1 MGEQT
6 DQMPGVNSLPSPRS
20 KSPCRKLPSSPTSP
34 KRREMALLV
43 ELGTQLVEIGS
54 IESPEYAQMRQKR
67 MADLA
72 LSTDYPIRCNPTIT
86 HSSSGHSPA
95 VSPGAVAM
103 GTDAI
108 SPGTA
113 DRRQAVLLTVLA
125 SEAAAAAR
133 TSEELD
139 VGAPSP
145 EDIQI
150 LEYLRVQHEEV
161 ECVIRPA
168 GYYRSLIS
176 KVRAEAAAHDPQAW
190 AN

>member
-1 MGEQT
+1 
-6 DQMPGVNSLPSPRS
+6 
-20 KSPCRKLPSSPTSP
+20 
-34 KRREMALLV
+34 
-43 ELGTQLVEIGS
+43 
-54 IESPEYAQMRQKR
+54 
-67 MADLA
+67 
-72 LSTDYPIRCNPTIT
+72 
-86 HSSSGHSPA
+86 
-95 VSPGAVAM
+95 M

-176 KVRAEAAAHDPQAW
+176 KVRAEAAAQDPQAW
-190 AN
+190 ANELAAARRDISEISVGAQDVEYQQESFNWTDTAPAAAPVDDEQPENESVDTIELQVQVVCCPDAPPLLSHPLP

>member
-1 MGEQT
+1 
-6 DQMPGVNSLPSPRS
+6 
-20 KSPCRKLPSSPTSP
+20 
-34 KRREMALLV
+34 
-43 ELGTQLVEIGS
+43 
-54 IESPEYAQMRQKR
+54 
-67 MADLA
+67 
-72 LSTDYPIRCNPTIT
+72 
-86 HSSSGHSPA
+86 
-95 VSPGAVAM
+95 M

-113 DRRQAVLLTVLA
+113 DRPQAVLLTVLA

-133 TSEELD
+133 RSEELD

-150 LEYLRVQHEEV
+150 LEYLRVQHEEA

-176 KVRAEAAAHDPQAW
+176 KVRGEAAACDAQAW
-190 AN
+190 NNELAAARRDISEISVGAKDVEYQQESFNWNDAAPAAAPAAVPVDEEKPENELVDTIELQVQVA